1 MCRYVI
7 KIIMSKKKKGGKKE
21 VNVLCHSD
29 FNTEW
34 RTYCIT
40 FLGIL
45 FLYLTQNVVMEQ

>member
-1 MCRYVI
+1 MLLKSSCL
-7 KIIMSKKKKGGKKE
+7 KKKGGKKE